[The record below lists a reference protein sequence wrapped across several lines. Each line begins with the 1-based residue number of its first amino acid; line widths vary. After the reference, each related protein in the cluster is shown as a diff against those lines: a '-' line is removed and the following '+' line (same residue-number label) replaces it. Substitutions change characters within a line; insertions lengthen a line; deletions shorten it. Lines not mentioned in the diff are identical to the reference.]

1 MGLTDIIG
9 YLAMTFLVISFL
21 PKQVMRIRVI
31 NLIGCLFFVAY
42 GVMLLAWP
50 VAISNGFV
58 AIIQVYHLIKM
69 RFDKP
74 ESTEGVV

>member
-1 MGLTDIIG
+1 MDSVEIVG
-9 YLAMTFLVISFL
+9 YFAMTFLVLSFI
-21 PKQVMRIRVI
+21 PKQILRIRVI

-42 GVMLLAWP
+42 GLMLGPAWP

-69 RFDKP
+69 RLDKVKP
-74 ESTEGVV
+74 

>member
-42 GVMLLAWP
+42 GIMLQAWP

-58 AIIQVYHLIKM
+58 AMIQVYHLIKM
-69 RFDKP
+69 KTEK
-74 ESTEGVV
+74 ESM